1 MVNNGKTPCRGFQVV
16 CFFCLL
22 LLFHLFLGNS
32 PQVPGNLSSRPEY
45 VVLAYKLPYN
55 ENLAPEELEKED
67 KTDDFRKVTASTFAN
82 ERRQ

>member
-1 MVNNGKTPCRGFQVV
+1 MQRLSSCLFV
-16 CFFCLL
+16 CLFAFV
-22 LLFHLFLGNS
+22 FHLFLGNS

-67 KTDDFRKVTASTFAN
+67 KTDYFGKVTASTMRMS
-82 ERRQ
+82 EGSDKQK

>member
-1 MVNNGKTPCRGFQVV
+1 MKWVV
-16 CFFCLL
+16 FYKAYVVLENKDNLGQTFM
-22 LLFHLFLGNS
+22 FKQFLS

-67 KTDDFRKVTASTFAN
+67 KTDYFGKVTASASAN